1 MQHKI
6 NILLIEDNKTDQWTI
21 SKLLEGAKL
30 RYNLLKADTLLDG
43 LEFLIN
49 SSVDVILL
57 DLGLPDS
64 NGYKTLQRIIE
75 KNYLIPIIVLTV
87 TQNSIIESLAIKA
100 GAQEYLTK
108 DKLNQSILLKA
119 IQNSYLRNSIVKK
132 LISQNDELNSKLKN
146 QTEAWALTGSAFWSM
161 DLVTNE
167 MQWSKELF
175 EMFNFKVDSVN
186 PSLSLYLKYVH
197 PEEKEQVNKW
207 FGNVPASYSSQELI
221 HRVIIGKSII
231 KIRLIARFCIDRKA
245 HPLRI
250 IGTIQQIKTDAASE
264 AKPIDEGLTESN
276 ISQFIESLIQ
286 NIEFSMKQV
295 QLIHLDAENTLI
307 PDTPRGIIE
316 KFYVSMNVLND
327 TMNWLK
333 GIMLLSGFRESN
345 SGTLISIKSLIRK
358 TEKHL
363 GYKMLEHSSLDEH
376 LTNLQVEYSPPIWEV
391 LLKALNNWLTQIE
404 SHNQKILEMTVFQ
417 KNNEAKLSF
426 TANLTNVRADFIKE
440 TASGIE
446 NQRDLKLTSM
456 FNEASM
462 TVNEY
467 AVLIYN
473 ITKWMGGTMNLIRN
487 EAGRI
492 VEINIPLRIN
502 ILQSNKT
509 TNHRNIS
516 DNYKILIAD
525 DHFLTR
531 LSTKK
536 NIKSILGDIMIDEAE
551 NGEQAIMKAEKEKY
565 DLILMDIEMPGMDGK
580 ESMREIKKIY
590 NPTIIALVHEDA
602 EAKQELIFEGF
613 AGVLKKPIRT
623 EELTEV
629 INRQSQNLLS
639 YYE

>member
-307 PDTPRGIIE
+307 PDTPPGIIE
-316 KFYVSMNVLND
+316 KFHVSMKVLND

-426 TANLTNVRADFIKE
+426 TANLTNVRADFIKK

-487 EAGRI
+487 EAERI

-580 ESMREIKKIY
+580 ESMLEIKKIY

>member
-21 SKLLEGAKL
+21 SKLLEGTKL

-307 PDTPRGIIE
+307 PDTPPGIIE
-316 KFYVSMNVLND
+316 KFHVSMKVLND

-426 TANLTNVRADFIKE
+426 TANLTNVRADFIKK

-487 EAGRI
+487 EAERI

-580 ESMREIKKIY
+580 ESMLEIKKIY
-590 NPTIIALVHEDA
+590 NPNIIALVHEDA

>member
-307 PDTPRGIIE
+307 PDTPCGIIE

-440 TASGIE
+440 AASGIE

-456 FNEASM
+456 FNDASM

>member
-49 SSVDVILL
+49 STVDIILL

-108 DKLNQSILLKA
+108 DKLNQSTLLKA

-175 EMFNFKVDSVN
+175 EMFNFKPDSVN

-207 FGNVPASYSSQELI
+207 FCNVPASCSSQELI
-221 HRVIIGKSII
+221 HRVIIGKSIL

-250 IGTIQQIKTDAASE
+250 IGTIQQIKTDGGSE
-264 AKPIDEGLTESN
+264 AKPIDEGLTENN

-295 QLIHLDAENTLI
+295 QQIQLDAENTSI
-307 PDTPRGIIE
+307 PDTPQGLIE
-316 KFYVSMNVLND
+316 KFHVSMNVLNN

-333 GIMLLSGFRESN
+333 GIMLLSGFRDSN
-345 SGTLISIKSLIRK
+345 SGTLISLKSLIRK

-363 GYKMLEHSSLDEH
+363 GYKMLEHPSLDEH
-376 LTNLQVEYSPPIWEV
+376 LTHLQVEYSPPIWEV
-391 LLKALNNWLTQIE
+391 LLKALNNWLTQTE
-404 SHNQKILEMTVFQ
+404 SHNQKLLEMTVFQ

-426 TANLTNVRADFIKE
+426 TANLTNVRTDFIKE

-446 NQRDLKLTSM
+446 SQAKLKLTTL
-456 FNEASM
+456 FKETNM
-462 TVNEY
+462 TVNEN
-467 AVLIYN
+467 AILLHN
-473 ITKWMGGTMNLIRN
+473 ITKWVGGTMNFIRN
-487 EAGRI
+487 EVEHI

-502 ILQSNKT
+502 TLQSNKT
-509 TNHRNIS
+509 TYRRNIS

-536 NIKSILGDIMIDEAE
+536 YIKSILGDVIIDEAE
-551 NGEQAIMKAEKEKY
+551 NGEQAIMKAEKGKY

-613 AGVLKKPIRT
+613 AGVLKKPIRI

>member
-1 MQHKI
+1 
-6 NILLIEDNKTDQWTI
+6 
-21 SKLLEGAKL
+21 
-30 RYNLLKADTLLDG
+30 
-43 LEFLIN
+43 
-49 SSVDVILL
+49 
-57 DLGLPDS
+57 
-64 NGYKTLQRIIE
+64 
-75 KNYLIPIIVLTV
+75 
-87 TQNSIIESLAIKA
+87 
-100 GAQEYLTK
+100 
-108 DKLNQSILLKA
+108 
-119 IQNSYLRNSIVKK
+119 
-132 LISQNDELNSKLKN
+132 
-146 QTEAWALTGSAFWSM
+146 M

-307 PDTPRGIIE
+307 PDTPPGIIE
-316 KFYVSMNVLND
+316 KFHVSMKVLND

-426 TANLTNVRADFIKE
+426 TANLTNVRADFIKK

-487 EAGRI
+487 EAERI

-580 ESMREIKKIY
+580 ESMLEIKKIY

>member
-307 PDTPRGIIE
+307 PDTPCGIIE

>member
-1 MQHKI
+1 
-6 NILLIEDNKTDQWTI
+6 
-21 SKLLEGAKL
+21 
-30 RYNLLKADTLLDG
+30 
-43 LEFLIN
+43 
-49 SSVDVILL
+49 
-57 DLGLPDS
+57 
-64 NGYKTLQRIIE
+64 
-75 KNYLIPIIVLTV
+75 
-87 TQNSIIESLAIKA
+87 
-100 GAQEYLTK
+100 
-108 DKLNQSILLKA
+108 
-119 IQNSYLRNSIVKK
+119 
-132 LISQNDELNSKLKN
+132 
-146 QTEAWALTGSAFWSM
+146 M

-307 PDTPRGIIE
+307 PDTPPGIIE
-316 KFYVSMNVLND
+316 KFHVSMKVLND

-426 TANLTNVRADFIKE
+426 TANLTNVRADFIKK

-473 ITKWMGGTMNLIRN
+473 
-487 EAGRI
+487 
-492 VEINIPLRIN
+492 
-502 ILQSNKT
+502 
-509 TNHRNIS
+509 
-516 DNYKILIAD
+516 YK
-525 DHFLTR
+525 
-531 LSTKK
+531 
-536 NIKSILGDIMIDEAE
+536 
-551 NGEQAIMKAEKEKY
+551 
-565 DLILMDIEMPGMDGK
+565 MDGWNN
-580 ESMREIKKIY
+580 ESYSE
-590 NPTIIALVHEDA
+590 
-602 EAKQELIFEGF
+602 
-613 AGVLKKPIRT
+613 
-623 EELTEV
+623 
-629 INRQSQNLLS
+629 
-639 YYE
+639 

>member
-1 MQHKI
+1 
-6 NILLIEDNKTDQWTI
+6 
-21 SKLLEGAKL
+21 
-30 RYNLLKADTLLDG
+30 
-43 LEFLIN
+43 
-49 SSVDVILL
+49 
-57 DLGLPDS
+57 
-64 NGYKTLQRIIE
+64 
-75 KNYLIPIIVLTV
+75 
-87 TQNSIIESLAIKA
+87 
-100 GAQEYLTK
+100 
-108 DKLNQSILLKA
+108 
-119 IQNSYLRNSIVKK
+119 
-132 LISQNDELNSKLKN
+132 
-146 QTEAWALTGSAFWSM
+146 
-161 DLVTNE
+161 
-167 MQWSKELF
+167 
-175 EMFNFKVDSVN
+175 
-186 PSLSLYLKYVH
+186 
-197 PEEKEQVNKW
+197 
-207 FGNVPASYSSQELI
+207 
-221 HRVIIGKSII
+221 
-231 KIRLIARFCIDRKA
+231 
-245 HPLRI
+245 
-250 IGTIQQIKTDAASE
+250 
-264 AKPIDEGLTESN
+264 
-276 ISQFIESLIQ
+276 
-286 NIEFSMKQV
+286 
-295 QLIHLDAENTLI
+295 
-307 PDTPRGIIE
+307 
-316 KFYVSMNVLND
+316 
-327 TMNWLK
+327 
-333 GIMLLSGFRESN
+333 
-345 SGTLISIKSLIRK
+345 
-358 TEKHL
+358 
-363 GYKMLEHSSLDEH
+363 
-376 LTNLQVEYSPPIWEV
+376 
-391 LLKALNNWLTQIE
+391 WLTQIE

-426 TANLTNVRADFIKE
+426 TANLTNVRADFIKK

-487 EAGRI
+487 EAERI

-580 ESMREIKKIY
+580 ESMLEIKKIY